1 MTGCGKKAS
10 VEEVEARMN
19 VLTEKGIPD
28 SVLANL
34 KVYIY
39 NIRSGQKVNNFTI
52 VKKYS
57 DSMRV
62 AIVKAEEWYANALE
76 TTKPYLESLRKSIVE
91 RKSNLTGLHLLTADS
106 ILNIAD
112 SLEKINFLVFARTKM
127 DKLDSLMPV
136 LLENEKKAQE
146 ISKKIIGKWGDAHWE
161 KAEDANYKAL
171 SRRFFTFKKDGTF
184 ESSEEMVGQTTPY
197 MKEDWL
203 FLSWGKYA
211 FKGDTI
217 HLNVTREKCPK
228 QVFTHLNVR
237 TNKWE
242 KKVSPT
248 YDSLITNGSKDKFL
262 IFSDFKSNF
271 KKI

>member
-1 MTGCGKKAS
+1 MTCLFKRLSLLLLITVSVGTVMTGCGKKAS

-112 SLEKINFLVFARTKM
+112 SLEKSIFWFL
-127 DKLDSLMPV
+127 
-136 LLENEKKAQE
+136 QE
-146 ISKKIIGKWGDAHWE
+146 QKW
-161 KAEDANYKAL
+161 
-171 SRRFFTFKKDGTF
+171 
-184 ESSEEMVGQTTPY
+184 
-197 MKEDWL
+197 
-203 FLSWGKYA
+203 
-211 FKGDTI
+211 
-217 HLNVTREKCPK
+217 
-228 QVFTHLNVR
+228 
-237 TNKWE
+237 TNL
-242 KKVSPT
+242 T
-248 YDSLITNGSKDKFL
+248 L
-262 IFSDFKSNF
+262 
-271 KKI
+271 